1 MSSPR
6 PRSRHL
12 PLVCSVLCAG
22 FLLGCH
28 APPEDPLPFRLGLLE
43 LPSSLLIYIAQ
54 DADLFTQEKLQLQ
67 PVAFASGREALQG
80 ALSGSVDAAVVYATP
95 VVVTALGGE
104 DVVVLSLLHR
114 ADGLTGVAVRPGARI
129 QTAAQLRGHKVGV
142 TPGTSSQLALDVLLA
157 EGGLSA
163 SDVEVVPGSQTQLQE
178 LLNRGEVDAASLW
191 VPNLFTATR
200 PDRGNANL
208 VVSEIYSELSMLAGL
223 RKHVEAHHTE
233 VLRLLRALDRAQGL
247 LRDDPNL
254 ALATLRRRFPQLS
267 DDNLRVI
274 AGRSRFELG
283 LSNLLL
289 SSLRQE
295 AAWLEERGV
304 TRHSRVRLRDV
315 PLLGPLDEVSPE
327 AITLLTLHE
336 EGSR

>member
-12 PLVCSVLCAG
+12 PLLCSVLCAG
-22 FLLGCH
+22 LLVGCR
-28 APPEDPLPFRLGLLE
+28 APPEEPLPFRLGFLE

-67 PVAFASGREALQG
+67 PVVFASGREALQG
-80 ALSGSVDAAVVYATP
+80 ALSASVDAAVVYSTP
-95 VVVTALGGE
+95 VVVTALAGE

-114 ADGLTGVAVRPGARI
+114 ADGLTGVAVRSGARI

-295 AAWLEERGV
+295 AAWLEERGI